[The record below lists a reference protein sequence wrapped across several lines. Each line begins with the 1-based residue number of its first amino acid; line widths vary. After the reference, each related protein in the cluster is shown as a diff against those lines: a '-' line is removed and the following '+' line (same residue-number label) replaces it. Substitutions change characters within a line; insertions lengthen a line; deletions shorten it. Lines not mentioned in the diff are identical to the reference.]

1 MAFYGSIRMS
11 CHASLSLPVVSKGR
25 GGMEEKSTL
34 NLGNVGPNASNT
46 Q

>member
-1 MAFYGSIRMS
+1 MS
-11 CHASLSLPVVSKGR
+11 CHAPLSPPMVSKGR
-25 GGMEEKSTL
+25 GGMAEKKSTL